1 MIPILTVTGYGD
13 PFYALCPWAI
23 LSTAIS
29 TLTIAMTTKGPRPKP
44 RPSRRTRHSKDDS
57 DIYAALNDFTD
68 GAPIS
73 LAFSDSLAIEAMP
86 SELVR
91 QFTLLRE
98 VDAKYSGTSLPVS

>member
-1 MIPILTVTGYGD
+1 M
-13 PFYALCPWAI
+13 A
-23 LSTAIS
+23 
-29 TLTIAMTTKGPRPKP
+29 TTKTARPKT

-68 GAPIS
+68 GTLPKGASFLMI
-73 LAFSDSLAIEAMP
+73 AIEAMP

-98 VDAKYSGTSLPVS
+98 VDAKYSGMS

>member
-1 MIPILTVTGYGD
+1 MATK
-13 PFYALCPWAI
+13 
-23 LSTAIS
+23 TARS
-29 TLTIAMTTKGPRPKP
+29 KT

-68 GAPIS
+68 GIIVLHERLSNHVAV
-73 LAFSDSLAIEAMP
+73 EAMP

-98 VDAKYSGTSLPVS
+98 VDAKYSGIFKSYND

>member
-1 MIPILTVTGYGD
+1 MATK
-13 PFYALCPWAI
+13 
-23 LSTAIS
+23 TA
-29 TLTIAMTTKGPRPKP
+29 RPKS

-68 GAPIS
+68 GKSTLPLSRKPPFLMIAV
-73 LAFSDSLAIEAMP
+73 EAMP

-98 VDAKYSGTSLPVS
+98 VDAKYSGTSKSHYSNFETFKRKSPPKSIPF